1 MYSKP
6 LVCNLNV
13 RQLQWVFL
21 FKISFYCNSSRQP
34 FFSFVSETETWMKA
48 NDHEA
53 FRLDWMLILS
63 SFWVALKRKVSFVNS
78 LVVWQSFYL
87 VFITINILQSEF
99 VRINLGAEGYSY

>member
-1 MYSKP
+1 
-6 LVCNLNV
+6 
-13 RQLQWVFL
+13 
-21 FKISFYCNSSRQP
+21 
-34 FFSFVSETETWMKA
+34 MKA